1 MRIDRAKL
9 AYYMAKKNMKVNSL
23 VELSGLSRVT
33 VSGIRS
39 GKSCIYETVEK
50 IADALDVD
58 IFDLVEEKKTKKQSN

>member
-33 VSGIRS
+33 ISGIRS
-39 GKSCIYETVEK
+39 GKSCMYETVEK
-50 IADALDVD
+50 IAGALDVD
-58 IFDLVEEKKTKKQSN
+58 IFDLVEEKKQKTK